1 MEFIGHRVCCEG
13 TMPKD
18 SGTGNQR
25 KGKVRLSEKT
35 VQESGVLGI
44 HPLLASPKKFSR
56 ENLIRWIIT
65 ATGWMT
71 VIILTLIMLLL
82 FAEGLPIFGNS
93 KPISF
98 VITTELYPVSDP
110 PVFGILSFIVGSLMV
125 TLTALV
131 IAVPIGVAASAFL
144 AEIATPTLREIIKPI
159 IELLAGLPSIVLGF
173 IGFLLLAPVVQNAFH
188 LGTGLNGLTAGIMLA
203 FICIP
208 TIVSIS
214 EDSLSAVPREYKEAA
229 YALGATKWQ
238 TIWRVLIPAARSG
251 IVASV
256 MLGVGRAIGE
266 TMVVLM
272 VAGGRLALPNFIT
285 DPLSAMT
292 GRIAIEINNAVFG
305 GLQYQ
310 ALFAMGIVL
319 FLMTLAVNIIADL
332 VLEKQRR
339 RYA

>member
-1 MEFIGHRVCCEG
+1 MRRA
-13 TMPKD
+13 
-18 SGTGNQR
+18 SGTENQKKR
-25 KGKVRLSEKT
+25 EGRLAGKT
-35 VQESGVLGI
+35 VVENSFFGI
-44 HPLLASPKKFSR
+44 HPLLASPKKFSK

-65 ATGWMT
+65 ATGWIT

-82 FAEGLPIFGNS
+82 FTEGLPIFSTTN
-93 KPISF
+93 PFSF
-98 VITTELYPVSDP
+98 IFTTDWYPVSDP

-188 LGTGLNGLTAGIMLA
+188 LSTGLNGLTAGIMLA
-203 FICIP
+203 FICLP

-214 EDSLSAVPREYKEAA
+214 EDSLSAVPKEYKEAA

-238 TIWRVLIPAARSG
+238 TIRRVLIPAARSG
-251 IVASV
+251 IMASV

>member
-1 MEFIGHRVCCEG
+1 MRRA
-13 TMPKD
+13 
-18 SGTGNQR
+18 SGTENQKKR
-25 KGKVRLSEKT
+25 EVRLAGKT
-35 VQESGVLGI
+35 VVENGFFGI
-44 HPLLASPKKFSR
+44 HPLLASPKKFSK

-65 ATGWMT
+65 ATGWIT

-82 FAEGLPIFGNS
+82 FTEGLPIFSTTN
-93 KPISF
+93 PFSF
-98 VITTELYPVSDP
+98 IFTTDWYPVSDL

-173 IGFLLLAPVVQNAFH
+173 IGFLMLAPVVQNAFH
-188 LGTGLNGLTAGIMLA
+188 LSTGLNGLTAGIMLA

-214 EDSLSAVPREYKEAA
+214 EDSLSAVPKEYKEAA

-319 FLMTLAVNIIADL
+319 FLMTLTVNIIADL

>member
-1 MEFIGHRVCCEG
+1 
-13 TMPKD
+13 
-18 SGTGNQR
+18 
-25 KGKVRLSEKT
+25 
-35 VQESGVLGI
+35 
-44 HPLLASPKKFSR
+44 
-56 ENLIRWIIT
+56 
-65 ATGWMT
+65 
-71 VIILTLIMLLL
+71 
-82 FAEGLPIFGNS
+82 
-93 KPISF
+93 
-98 VITTELYPVSDP
+98 
-110 PVFGILSFIVGSLMV
+110 
-125 TLTALV
+125 
-131 IAVPIGVAASAFL
+131 
-144 AEIATPTLREIIKPI
+144 
-159 IELLAGLPSIVLGF
+159 
-173 IGFLLLAPVVQNAFH
+173 
-188 LGTGLNGLTAGIMLA
+188 MLA
-203 FICIP
+203 FICLP

-214 EDSLSAVPREYKEAA
+214 EDSLSAVPKEYKEAA

-319 FLMTLAVNIIADL
+319 FLMTLTVNIIADL

>member
-1 MEFIGHRVCCEG
+1 
-13 TMPKD
+13 
-18 SGTGNQR
+18 
-25 KGKVRLSEKT
+25 
-35 VQESGVLGI
+35 
-44 HPLLASPKKFSR
+44 
-56 ENLIRWIIT
+56 
-65 ATGWMT
+65 
-71 VIILTLIMLLL
+71 
-82 FAEGLPIFGNS
+82 
-93 KPISF
+93 
-98 VITTELYPVSDP
+98 
-110 PVFGILSFIVGSLMV
+110 
-125 TLTALV
+125 
-131 IAVPIGVAASAFL
+131 
-144 AEIATPTLREIIKPI
+144 
-159 IELLAGLPSIVLGF
+159 
-173 IGFLLLAPVVQNAFH
+173 
-188 LGTGLNGLTAGIMLA
+188 
-203 FICIP
+203 
-208 TIVSIS
+208 
-214 EDSLSAVPREYKEAA
+214 
-229 YALGATKWQ
+229 LGATKWQ